1 MNRLTKGFLLGA
13 AGLTAAMGV
22 AAPAQAKP
30 VKYVFMMI
38 GDGMAMPQRNAAALY
53 LANLEG
59 EGLKP
64 GVMPLTMDNLPV
76 QGMATTY
83 SANAVI
89 TDSAAAATAL
99 ASGHKTNSGVI
110 NMDAE
115 GKVKYAPISKLAHDK
130 GYRVGI
136 VSSVSIDHATPA
148 GYYAQ
153 VEKRS
158 KYYAI
163 STQLLD
169 SGFEYFA
176 GGAVKEPTGK
186 KKDQANFYDL
196 AKTKGYTVTQSRDA
210 FAALKPGAKKVFA
223 ENPVHADGNALP
235 YAMDAG
241 KDSISLAEFTQKG
254 IDLLQGGKFFMMVEG
269 GKIDWSCHAND
280 PGASIGDTVAF
291 DRAVKVVYDFYKKH
305 PNETLIIVTG
315 DHETGGLSIGFA
327 GTKYGNA
334 IKALQG
340 QKSSYIAF
348 GEKFAALRKAKPELV
363 FDDVLP
369 LIKETYGLDVAALA
383 PYEADMLKAAF
394 AESLLPEDQRDAKN
408 PQKYLLYGEYDPLA
422 MTLNHLVSHKAGL
435 AWTTYSHTGVPVPV
449 SAVGKGAEAFAGFY
463 DNTDIAKKTMKA
475 MGL

>member
-1 MNRLTKGFLLGA
+1 MNRIMRGVLLGVA
-13 AGLTAAMGV
+13 GV
-22 AAPAQAKP
+22 AMATASAQAKP

-53 LANLEG
+53 LANLDG
-59 EGLKP
+59 DGLHP
-64 GVMPLTMDNLPV
+64 GVKPLVMDSLPV

-99 ASGHKTNSGVI
+99 ATGHKTNSGVI
-110 NMDAE
+110 NMDPAA
-115 GKVKYAPISKLAHDK
+115 KVSYAPLSKLAHDK

-148 GYYAQ
+148 GYYAH
-153 VEKRS
+153 VAKRS
-158 KYYAI
+158 QYYDIA
-163 STQLLD
+163 TQLLD

-186 KKDQANFYDL
+186 KKDKPNFYDL
-196 AKTKGYTVTQSRDA
+196 AKTKGYTVIQTRAA
-210 FAALKPGAKKVFA
+210 FADLKPGKKKVFA
-223 ENPVHADGNALP
+223 ENPVRADGNALP
-235 YAMDAG
+235 YAVDAG

-254 IDLLQGGKFFMMVEG
+254 IDLLKGHKFFMMVEG
-269 GKIDWSCHAND
+269 GKIDWACHAND
-280 PGASIGDTVAF
+280 PAASIGDTVAF
-291 DRAVKVVYDFYKKH
+291 DKAVRVVYDFYKKH
-305 PNETLIIVTG
+305 PDETLIIVTG

-334 IKALQG
+334 IKTLEG
-340 QKSSYIAF
+340 QKASYVAF
-348 GEKFAALRKAKPELV
+348 DEKYAALRKDKPTV
-363 FDDVLP
+363 TFDDVLP
-369 LIKETYGLDVAALA
+369 LIQEAYGIVPADLA
-383 PYEADMLKAAF
+383 PYELEMLKAAF
-394 AESLLPEDQRDAKN
+394 TESLLPKEQRNAKD
-408 PQKYLLYGEYDPLA
+408 PQKYLLYGSYDPLSV
-422 MTLNHLVSHKAGL
+422 TLNHLVSHKAGL

-449 SAVGKGAEAFAGFY
+449 SAVGKDSAAFAGFY